1 MQGTPPFFNPANSST
16 VSNEAL
22 LLLIATGKI
31 QFANAAVSQ
40 WWQVDPG
47 ALHGDSF
54 PNLFAFEVVSSDPEW
69 LETQWMALLETG
81 SAVGGV
87 PLTAQPKLSP
97 PFDVQVQI
105 EAVVGVQPPVYF
117 AHIQK
122 STTAAAAPGASA
134 PGRFDP
140 LIDRSQVGFFDLD
153 FAHKQF
159 FFSPAWKNL
168 LGYLDKELPNNE
180 TTWRDLVHPEDS
192 AAAPDFSD
200 KRFPN
205 QTRPY
210 TSEFRTRTKTG
221 SYEWVLASGVQIFGE
236 DGSLQRVLGTMLSMQ
251 ERKEFE
257 EGCLASEE
265 RLDLL
270 ARQADLPAFDLDF
283 TAGQYWFSSGL
294 RKMAGYTEAELP
306 AGAETFARL
315 LPAAEVKRG
324 AAEWFAEAEPGK
336 PLMVAALRLQTKEG
350 KTVPTLCTG
359 ARTFDR
365 RRNLL
370 RVTGYLAATSAETG
384 AKVPR
389 DHLRAAFDA
398 ISEGV
403 IITNP
408 TGRIIFLNERSARLL
423 GQTPEHAE
431 GRQAAELVVLFHRL
445 NQQPIESPI
454 TRVLDTGDSV
464 RLNDEH
470 SLLSD
475 KTLRRIVFTCEA
487 VKDPAG
493 KVLGAI
499 FVFRD
504 PEEMTLTPNELVRSN
519 RFETLGLLAGGIAHD
534 FNNLLTTILGGIS
547 IAREAK
553 NYEQLEDSE
562 KGCIAAKALT
572 RQLLALAR
580 GGADLRQ
587 ILNPAEVLRES
598 VRLAAVGSPVKV
610 DLQVS
615 DDLHMIHADKAEII
629 RVFQNLIINSIQA
642 MPGNSGNIW
651 VRAYNSALREGDV
664 PPLKA
669 GEYVH
674 FEVQDNGSGIPP
686 EHLQKIFDPFF
697 TTKKAGTGLGLATVI
712 SIVKTH
718 GGQVGVN
725 SVVGTGTTF
734 SIFLPRADQPVAE
747 IQREAPTLRF
757 GTGRILL
764 MDDEEKILHLVG
776 IMLENLGYKFDVAHN
791 GVEAV
796 ALFQRYLNLGRPY
809 DCAILDLTIVG
820 GMGGED
826 TFRELKK
833 LHADV
838 CAVISSGYD
847 SEDMMRRYLDMGF
860 RGYLSKPFR
869 VGELGK
875 LLKKVLGGGP
885 PVNPQN

>member
-1 MQGTPPFFNPANSST
+1 MLRDANPSNPASQST

-22 LLLIATGKI
+22 LLLTADGKI
-31 QFANAAVSQ
+31 QFASAAVSQ

-69 LETQWMALLETG
+69 LETQWLALLDTG
-81 SAVGGV
+81 VSTGGV
-87 PLTAQPKLSP
+87 TLTAQPKLSP

-105 EAVVGVQPPVYF
+105 EGVVGVQPPVYF
-117 AHIQK
+117 AHIHK
-122 STTAAAAPGASA
+122 ASA
-134 PGRFDP
+134 IAPPAGANAASRFDP
-140 LIDRSQVGFFDLD
+140 LIERGQVGFFDLD

-192 AAAPDFSD
+192 AAAPDSAE
-200 KRFPN
+200 KKYPN

-210 TSEFRTRTKTG
+210 TSEFRTRTKAG
-221 SYEWVLASGVQIFGE
+221 SYEWVLASGVQVFSE

-265 RLDLL
+265 RLSLL

-283 TAGQYWFSSGL
+283 AAGQYWFSSGL
-294 RKMAGYTEAELP
+294 RKLAGYSEAELP
-306 AGAETFARL
+306 AGAETFASL

-324 AAEWFAEAEPGK
+324 AAEWFAEGEAGK
-336 PLMVAALRLQTKEG
+336 ALFVAPLRLQTKDG
-350 KTVPTLCTG
+350 KTVSTLCTCT
-359 ARTFDR
+359 RTFDR

-370 RVTGYLAATSAETG
+370 RVTGHLAPLSAESG

-403 IITNP
+403 IITNRA
-408 TGRIIFLNERSARLL
+408 GRIIFLNARSAKLL
-423 GQTPEHAE
+423 GLTPEHAE
-431 GRQAAELVVLFHRL
+431 GRQAAELVTLFHRL
-445 NQQPIESPI
+445 NQLAIDSPI
-454 TRVLDTGDSV
+454 TRVLDTGESV
-464 RLNDEH
+464 CLNDEH
-470 SLLSD
+470 SLLFEN
-475 KTLRRIVFTCEA
+475 TLRRIVFTCEA
-487 VKDPAG
+487 VKDPEG
-493 KVLGAI
+493 KVLGAV

-553 NYEQLEDSE
+553 DYEQLEDSE

-572 RQLLALAR
+572 RQLLSLAR

-587 ILNPAEVLRES
+587 ILNPAEVLREAL
-598 VRLAAVGSPVKV
+598 RLAAVGSPVKV
-610 DLQVS
+610 ELQVS

-642 MPGNSGNIW
+642 MPGSSGNVW
-651 VRAYNSALREGDV
+651 VRAYNSTLREGDV

-669 GEYVH
+669 GDYVH

-686 EHLQKIFDPFF
+686 EHLQKIFEPFF
-697 TTKKAGTGLGLATVI
+697 TTKNTGTGLGLATVI

-776 IMLENLGYKFDVAHN
+776 IMLDNLGYKVDIAHN
-791 GVEAV
+791 GVEAI
-796 ALFQRYLNLGRPY
+796 AFYQRYLNLGRPY
-809 DCAILDLTIVG
+809 DCVILDLTIVG
-820 GMGGED
+820 GMGGEE

-833 LHADV
+833 LHAEV

-869 VGELGK
+869 VGDLGK
-875 LLKKVLGGGP
+875 LLRKVLGPGP
-885 PVNPQN
+885 AASPQN